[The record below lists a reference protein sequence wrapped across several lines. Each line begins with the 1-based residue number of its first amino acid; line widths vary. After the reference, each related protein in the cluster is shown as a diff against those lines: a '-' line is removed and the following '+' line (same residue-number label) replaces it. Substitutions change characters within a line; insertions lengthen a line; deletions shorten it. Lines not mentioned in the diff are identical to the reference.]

1 MGVRSR
7 TRAILAV
14 TALLAASGGVRAAPV
29 TPPAPSGFGAAA
41 APADS
46 LSIYVMT
53 FGPGDHPFFK
63 FGHDAIWIHDAAEGT
78 DKVYNFGTFAF
89 TGPRLILD
97 FLHGRMTYWLS
108 VSYLPVTLES
118 YERENRTI
126 DVQELALEPG
136 SKQAL
141 RARLDD
147 NARPEN
153 RDYTYDYFLD
163 NCSTRVRDAI
173 DGATGG
179 QLRASAHTPARL
191 TLRQQALR
199 MTADYWPLYLALDI
213 VLGPDA
219 DRAIDRWGEMFI
231 PEELARGLTPVTL
244 PGSAGPHPLVSD
256 VRTIFP
262 AHRPPPLE
270 TPPVRGR
277 LFLVAGTAL
286 GLLFFL
292 LGWGATRP
300 RVARPVRLALR
311 ALLGLL
317 LALFG
322 LLVGFVGCFLIYVW
336 AFTDH
341 VVAHHNQ
348 NILLF
353 APWAI
358 ALAVVGIGVALGR
371 PWWGRA
377 ARVIALTAM
386 AAAIAAALL
395 KIGIVRHQEN
405 ERLLSFALP
414 AWLGIYAT
422 FSFYVGSWDLGRR

>member
-7 TRAILAV
+7 TPAILAV
-14 TALLAASGGVRAAPV
+14 TALLAASGAVRAAPA
-29 TPPAPSGFGAAA
+29 TPPTPSDPAAAA
-41 APADS
+41 APPDP

-63 FGHDAIWIHDAAEGT
+63 FGHDAIWIHDAALGT
-78 DKVYNFGTFAF
+78 DRVYNFGTFAF
-89 TGPRLILD
+89 TGPGLIPD

-108 VSYLPVTLES
+108 VSYLSVTLES
-118 YERENRTI
+118 YQRENRTI

-136 SKQAL
+136 TKQAL

-153 RDYTYDYFLD
+153 RSYKYDYFLD
-163 NCSTRVRDAI
+163 NCATRVRDAI

-179 QLRASAHTPARL
+179 QLRASAYSPARL
-191 TLRQQALR
+191 SLRQQALR

-213 VLGPDA
+213 VIGPDA
-219 DRAIDRWGEMFI
+219 DRAIDRWGETFI
-231 PEELARGLTPVTL
+231 PEELARALSALTV

-256 VRTIFP
+256 ARTIFP

-270 TPPVRGR
+270 TPPARGR
-277 LFLVAGTAL
+277 LFLLAGTAL

-300 RVARPVRLALR
+300 RLVRPARLVLR

-317 LALFG
+317 LAVFG
-322 LLVGFVGCFLIYVW
+322 LLAGFVGSFLIYVW

-358 ALAVVGIGVALGR
+358 ALAAVGLGVALGR
-371 PWWGRA
+371 PWARRA
-377 ARVIALTAM
+377 ARAIALTAL

-422 FSFYVGSWDLGRR
+422 FSFYVGSWDHDRR